1 MYATPSPEI
10 RSTVLAVV
18 RKHLKYLPVEESLA
32 PEDELDRLGLDS
44 QSAISLLLDLEQ
56 AFSIMFPDELL
67 TVATFRTPQSL
78 EEAVRSLIPD
88 QDAR

>member
-1 MYATPSPEI
+1 MDVTPSTEI
-10 RSTVLAVV
+10 RSTVLTVV
-18 RKHLKYLPVEESLA
+18 RKHLKYLPGEESLA

-44 QSAISLLLDLEQ
+44 QSAISLLLELEQ

-78 EEAVRSLIPD
+78 EEAVRSLIPG
-88 QDAR
+88 QDA